1 MTGVTL
7 VDAAD
12 TFRDGDEVLFVSSR
26 RHYKFASSRRHYK
39 FVSSRRHYKFVSS
52 RRHYKFVS
60 SRRHYKFT
68 SSRRHYKF
76 TEKIQ
81 DSYKIHG
88 NVQDSVFGD
97 VVVLEDTEW

>member
-12 TFRDGDEVLFVSSR
+12 TFRDGDEVRFVSSR
-26 RHYKFASSRRHYK
+26 RHYKFA
-39 FVSSRRHYKFVSS
+39 
-52 RRHYKFVS
+52 
-60 SRRHYKFT
+60 

-88 NVQDSVFGD
+88 NIQDSVFGD

>member
-26 RHYKFASSRRHYK
+26 RHYKF
-39 FVSSRRHYKFVSS
+39 
-52 RRHYKFVS
+52 
-60 SRRHYKFT
+60 
-68 SSRRHYKF
+68 

-81 DSYKIHG
+81 DSYKIHS
-88 NVQDSVFGD
+88 NIQNSVF
-97 VVVLEDTEW
+97 LLIY

>member
-39 FVSSRRHYKFVSS
+39 FESSRRHYKFVSS
-52 RRHYKFVS
+52 RRHYE
-60 SRRHYKFT
+60 
-68 SSRRHYKF
+68 F

-88 NVQDSVFGD
+88 NIQDSVFGD